1 MILLENENVKVS
13 FVQKGAE
20 LRSLIHKITKQEYMW
35 SAKPE
40 FWSKTSPV
48 LFPVVG
54 ALKGDSYTYKNKSY
68 TLGRHGFARDMVFD
82 LEQISDCEVLF
93 TLHDTADTWI
103 NYPFKFNLGIRY
115 ELSASSLSCTYE
127 VFNPGT
133 EELLFSIGGHP
144 AFAVPLQQQAQK
156 QEQYI
161 DYYLQF
167 NKDEA
172 LQANKIADNLIA
184 DETTTIALENGK
196 LALKHDLF
204 YEDALVF
211 KNLKSD
217 RIALLN
223 SKNAHG
229 LSFSF
234 NDFPYFGIWSAKDAD
249 FVCLEPWCGIAD
261 GVHHDGQLQNKEGIE
276 KLMPQSAWKRRWEI
290 DVF

>member
-20 LRSLIHKITKQEYMW
+20 LKSLIHKPTKQEYMW
-35 SAKPE
+35 AAEPE
-40 FWSKTSPV
+40 FWAKTSPV
-48 LFPVVG
+48 LFPIVG
-54 ALKGDSYTYKNKSY
+54 ALKGNTYTYKNKNY
-68 TLGRHGFARDMVFD
+68 TLGRHGFARDRIFD
-82 LEQISDCEVLF
+82 LQQISDGEVLF
-93 TLHDTADTWI
+93 TLQDTADTWV

-115 ELSASSLSCTYE
+115 HLSASSLSCTYE
-127 VFNPGT
+127 IFNPGT

-144 AFAVPLQQQAQK
+144 AFAVPLQE
-156 QEQYI
+156 QEQYG

-172 LQANKIADNLIA
+172 LQANKIVDNLIA
-184 DETTTIALENGK
+184 DETTTIALAEGR
-196 LALKHDLF
+196 LALNHGLF

-223 SKNAHG
+223 SKNIHG
-229 LSFSF
+229 LGFSF
-234 NDFPYFGIWSAKDAD
+234 KDFPYFGIWSARDAD

-261 GVHHDGQLQNKEGIE
+261 GIYHDGLLENKEGIE
-276 KLMPQSAWKRRWEI
+276 KLMPQSTWKRTWEI

>member
-20 LRSLIHKITKQEYMW
+20 LKSLIHKITKQEYMW
-35 SAKPE
+35 SANPE
-40 FWSKTSPV
+40 FWAKTSPV
-48 LFPVVG
+48 LFPIVG
-54 ALKGDSYTYKNKSY
+54 ALKGDTYTYKDENY
-68 TLGRHGFARDMVFD
+68 TLDRHGFARDMVFD

-115 ELSASSLSCTYE
+115 QLSASSLSCTYE
-127 VFNPGT
+127 VLNPGT

-144 AFAVPLQQQAQK
+144 AFAVPLQK
-156 QEQYI
+156 QEQYG

-172 LQANKIADNLIA
+172 LQANKITDNLIA
-184 DETTTIALENGK
+184 DEITTIALEEGK
-196 LALKHDLF
+196 LALNHALF

-217 RIALLN
+217 CIALLN

-229 LSFSF
+229 FSFSCE
-234 NDFPYFGIWSAKDAD
+234 DFPYFGIWSARDAD

-261 GVHHDGQLQNKEGIE
+261 GIHHDGLLQNKEGIE
-276 KLMPQSAWKRRWEI
+276 KLMPQSTWRRSWEI

>member
-20 LRSLIHKITKQEYMW
+20 LKSLIHKITKQEYMW

-40 FWSKTSPV
+40 FWAKTSPV
-48 LFPVVG
+48 LFPIVG
-54 ALKGDSYTYKNKSY
+54 ALKGNTYTYKNKSY
-68 TLGRHGFARDMVFD
+68 TLGRHGFARDLVFD
-82 LEQISDCEVLF
+82 LQQVSDCEVLF
-93 TLHDTADTWI
+93 TLQDTADTRI
-103 NYPFKFNLGIRY
+103 NYPFKFNLGVKY
-115 ELSASSLSCTYE
+115 QLSASSLSCTYE

-144 AFAVPLQQQAQK
+144 AFAVPLDE
-156 QEQYI
+156 QEQYS
-161 DYYLQF
+161 DYYLHF
-167 NKDEA
+167 NKDRA
-172 LQANKIADNLIA
+172 LQANKITDNLIA
-184 DETTTIALENGK
+184 NETTSIALEEGK
-196 LALKHDLF
+196 LALNHALF

-217 RIALLN
+217 CITLLN

-234 NDFPYFGIWSAKDAD
+234 RDFPYFGIWSARDAD

-261 GVHHDGQLQNKEGIE
+261 GVHYDGALENKEGIE
-276 KLMPQSAWKRRWEI
+276 KLMPQSTWKRTWEI
-290 DVF
+290 DIF